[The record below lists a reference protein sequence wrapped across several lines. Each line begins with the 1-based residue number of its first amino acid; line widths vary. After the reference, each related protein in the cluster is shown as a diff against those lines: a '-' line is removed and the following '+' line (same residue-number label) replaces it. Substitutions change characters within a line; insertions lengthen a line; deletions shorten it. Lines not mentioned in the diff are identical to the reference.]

1 MNGSEKLAA
10 IMIVSLCA
18 VGIALVASR
27 HFIDRAEVGVRPSAD
42 EVIHCSDECIRACVR
57 ANDEEVVFE

>member
-1 MNGSEKLAA
+1 MSGPEKLAA
-10 IMIVSLCA
+10 TLMVIACALLLALIVSKHLSDQA
-18 VGIALVASR
+18 AL
-27 HFIDRAEVGVRPSAD
+27 GVRPSAD